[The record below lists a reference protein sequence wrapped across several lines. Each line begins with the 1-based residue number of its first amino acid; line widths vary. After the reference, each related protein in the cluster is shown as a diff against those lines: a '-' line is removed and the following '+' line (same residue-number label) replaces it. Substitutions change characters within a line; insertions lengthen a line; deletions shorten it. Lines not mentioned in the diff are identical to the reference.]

1 MTVSHPN
8 VHGFQAKI
16 GLLTLVGGIM
26 IAVGIAGMVI
36 FSMQAREALENEAL
50 WQAQGFWFQMRDYV
64 FMFTMIGGFIIVLY
78 ALVSRQRNRAKQL
91 GNAN

>member
-1 MTVSHPN
+1 MR
-8 VHGFQAKI
+8 GFRARI
-16 GLLTLVGGIM
+16 GLLTLIGGLM

-36 FSMQAREALENEAL
+36 FSIQAREALENDAL
-50 WQAQGFWFQMRDYV
+50 WQAEGFWFQMRDYV
-64 FMFTMIGGFIIVLY
+64 FMFTMIGGLIIVLY